1 LSLSTATAAAA
12 AAVNHSS
19 IDVIGAPFTRH
30 CGRLIDA
37 HTHTHRRT
45 HHHSI
50 ADDAD
55 DDANA
60 VISVVIGWSFSIIAG
75 CDSV

>member
-1 LSLSTATAAAA
+1 M
-12 AAVNHSS
+12 AVNHSS
-19 IDVIGAPFTRH
+19 IDVIDAPFTLH
-30 CGRLIDA
+30 CGRLID
-37 HTHTHRRT
+37 THRRT